1 MNRKPGIKILT
12 ELLNIEDIKVIS
24 HRQHEGIGII
34 LQVEAIKKESICPRC
49 GTKSQRLHQNHRYIV
64 KDLPWGEKPVYLEIN
79 KRQFKCEKCQKPF
92 SEELDFIGERRKY
105 TKRLSRQIIKEVLD
119 SDINSVASKGV
130 VTTEEIE
137 RMLKDAK
144 SELIESKPSAV
155 KRLGID
161 EIALIKGQGKYCA
174 VLIDLDKS
182 ELLAILPSRKQEDI
196 RKVLMEWGS
205 QVLEQIEEVSI
216 DLWQGYKNLVTEMM
230 PNAQVV
236 SQRGLGGF
244 PHERLA
250 NPFGVADR
258 FHVMVQINKELD
270 IARKREKRNVEN
282 AIKSSKNEQEKVEKK
297 KILERLNKSKYV
309 LLKNGEDLNDEQKIK
324 LNQVKRVSPSLKIMY
339 ELKEKIRGIFNKT
352 KDWLKGLYKLS
363 IWLLRAR
370 KHYPTSHN
378 TIVRWLDEI
387 IAYFDN
393 RTTSGVV
400 EGINNKLKLIKRS
413 AYGFR
418 NFDNFRLRCLLTWK
432 FKY

>member
-12 ELLNIEDIKVIS
+12 ELLDIKDIKVIS

-34 LQVEAIKKESICPRC
+34 LQVEANKKESICPRC
-49 GTKSQRLHQNHRYIV
+49 GTKSQRLHQNHRHIV

-79 KRQFKCEKCQKPF
+79 RRQFKCEKCQKPF
-92 SEELDFIGERRKY
+92 SENLDFIGTRRTY
-105 TKRLSRQIIKEVLD
+105 TKRLARQIIKEVLD
-119 SDINSVASKGV
+119 NDINSVASKGV

-137 RMLKDAK
+137 RMLKDAE

-182 ELLAILPSRKQEDI
+182 ELLAILPSIKQEDI

-236 SQRGLGGF
+236 
-244 PHERLA
+244 
-250 NPFGVADR
+250 ADR
-258 FHVMVQINKELD
+258 FHVIVQINKELD

-282 AIKSSKNEQEKVEKK
+282 AIKSSKNEQEKVEKE
-297 KILERLNKSKYV
+297 KILEGLNKSKYV
-309 LLKNGEDLNDEQKIK
+309 LLKNGEDLNHEQKIK
-324 LNQVKRVSPSLKIMY
+324 LNQVKKVSPSLKIMY
-339 ELKEKIRGIFNKT
+339 ELKEKIRRIFDKT
-352 KDWLKGLYKLS
+352 QDWLKGLYKLS

-370 KHYPTSHN
+370 NHYPTSHN

-387 IAYFDN
+387 IAYFDH

-418 NFDNFRLRCLLTWK
+418 NFSNFRVRCLLSWR

>member
-1 MNRKPGIKILT
+1 MNRKKGIKILT

-24 HRQHEGIGII
+24 HRQHESIGII
-34 LQVEAIKKESICPRC
+34 LQIEPAKKESVCPRC
-49 GTKSQRLHQNHRYIV
+49 RTKSQRLHQNHRYIV

-79 KRQFKCEKCQKPF
+79 RRQFKCEKCRKPF
-92 SEELDFIGERRKY
+92 SEELDFIGKRRTY
-105 TKRLSRQIIKEVLD
+105 TKRLAHQTIKEVLD
-119 SDINSVASKGV
+119 SDINSVASKGI

-137 RMLKDAK
+137 RMLKDAE
-144 SELIESKPSAV
+144 SELIESKPSGV

-174 VLIDLDKS
+174 VLIDLDTS

-196 RKVLMEWGS
+196 RKVLMEWGL

-216 DLWQGYKNLVTEMM
+216 DLWQGYKSLVTEMM
-230 PNAQVV
+230 PNAQV
-236 SQRGLGGF
+236 
-244 PHERLA
+244 
-250 NPFGVADR
+250 VADR

-282 AIKSSKNEQEKVEKK
+282 AIKNSKNEQEKLEKE
-297 KILERLNKSKYV
+297 KILEGLNKSKYV

-324 LNQVKRVSPSLKIMY
+324 LNQVKQVSPSLKVMY
-339 ELKEKIRGIFNKT
+339 ELKEKIRQIFNKT

-363 IWLLRAR
+363 IWLLRA
-370 KHYPTSHN
+370 KDHYPTSHN

-418 NFDNFRLRCLLTWK
+418 NFDNFRLRCLLTWR

>member
-1 MNRKPGIKILT
+1 MNRKKGIKILT

-24 HRQHEGIGII
+24 HRQHESIGII
-34 LQVEAIKKESICPRC
+34 LQIEPAKKESVCPRC
-49 GTKSQRLHQNHRYIV
+49 RTKSQRLHQNHRYIV

-79 KRQFKCEKCQKPF
+79 RRQFKCEKCRKPF
-92 SEELDFIGERRKY
+92 SEELDFIGKRRTY
-105 TKRLSRQIIKEVLD
+105 TKRLAHQTIKEVLD
-119 SDINSVASKGV
+119 SDINSVASKGI

-137 RMLKDAK
+137 RMLKDAG
-144 SELIESKPSAV
+144 SELIESKPSGV

-174 VLIDLDKS
+174 VLIDLDTS

-196 RKVLMEWGS
+196 RKVLMEWGLE
-205 QVLEQIEEVSI
+205 VLEAIEEVSI
-216 DLWQGYKNLVTEMM
+216 DLWQGYKSLVTEMM
-230 PNAQVV
+230 PYAQV
-236 SQRGLGGF
+236 
-244 PHERLA
+244 
-250 NPFGVADR
+250 VADR

-282 AIKSSKNEQEKVEKK
+282 AIKNSKNEQEKLEKE
-297 KILERLNKSKYV
+297 KILEGLNKSKYV

-324 LNQVKRVSPSLKIMY
+324 LNQVKQVSPSLKVMY
-339 ELKEKIRGIFNKT
+339 ELKEKIRQIFNKT

-363 IWLLRAR
+363 IWLLRA
-370 KHYPTSHN
+370 KDHYPTSHN

-418 NFDNFRLRCLLTWK
+418 NFDNFRLRCLLTWR

>member
-1 MNRKPGIKILT
+1 MNRKKGIKILT

-24 HRQHEGIGII
+24 HRQHESIGII
-34 LQVEAIKKESICPRC
+34 LQIEPAKKESVCPRC
-49 GTKSQRLHQNHRYIV
+49 RTKSQRLHQNHRYIV
-64 KDLPWGEKPVYLEIN
+64 KDLPWGENPVYLEIN
-79 KRQFKCEKCQKPF
+79 RRQFKCEKCRKPF
-92 SEELDFIGERRKY
+92 SEELDFIGKRRTY
-105 TKRLSRQIIKEVLD
+105 TKRLAHQTIKEVLD
-119 SDINSVASKGV
+119 SDINSVASKGI

-137 RMLKDAK
+137 RMLKDAG
-144 SELIESKPSAV
+144 SELIESKPSGV

-174 VLIDLDKS
+174 VLIDLDTS

-196 RKVLMEWGS
+196 RKVLMEWGL

-216 DLWQGYKNLVTEMM
+216 DLWQGYKSLVTEMM
-230 PNAQVV
+230 PNAQV
-236 SQRGLGGF
+236 
-244 PHERLA
+244 
-250 NPFGVADR
+250 VADR

-282 AIKSSKNEQEKVEKK
+282 AIKNSKNEQEKLEKE
-297 KILERLNKSKYV
+297 KILEGLNKSKYV
-309 LLKNGEDLNDEQKIK
+309 LLKNGEDLNNEQKIK
-324 LNQVKRVSPSLKIMY
+324 LNQVKQVSPSLKVMY
-339 ELKEKIRGIFNKT
+339 ELKEKIRQIFNKT

-363 IWLLRAR
+363 IWLLRA
-370 KHYPTSHN
+370 KDHYPTSHN

-418 NFDNFRLRCLLTWK
+418 NFDNFRLRCLLTWR

>member
-1 MNRKPGIKILT
+1 MNRKKGIKILT

-24 HRQHEGIGII
+24 HRQHESIGII
-34 LQVEAIKKESICPRC
+34 LQIEPAKKESVCPRC
-49 GTKSQRLHQNHRYIV
+49 RTKSQRLHQNHRYIV
-64 KDLPWGEKPVYLEIN
+64 KDLPWGENPVYLEIN
-79 KRQFKCEKCQKPF
+79 RRQFKCEKCRKPF
-92 SEELDFIGERRKY
+92 SEELDFIGKRRTY
-105 TKRLSRQIIKEVLD
+105 TKRLAHQTIKEVLD
-119 SDINSVASKGV
+119 SDINSVASKGI

-137 RMLKDAK
+137 RMLKDAE
-144 SELIESKPSAV
+144 SELIESKPSGV

-174 VLIDLDKS
+174 VLIDLDTS

-196 RKVLMEWGS
+196 RKVLMEWGL

-216 DLWQGYKNLVTEMM
+216 DLWQGYKSLVTEMM
-230 PNAQVV
+230 PNAQV
-236 SQRGLGGF
+236 
-244 PHERLA
+244 
-250 NPFGVADR
+250 VADR

-282 AIKSSKNEQEKVEKK
+282 AIKNSKNEQEKLEKE
-297 KILERLNKSKYV
+297 KILEGLNKSKYV
-309 LLKNGEDLNDEQKIK
+309 LLKNGEDLNNEQKIK
-324 LNQVKRVSPSLKIMY
+324 LNQVKQVSPSLKVMY
-339 ELKEKIRGIFNKT
+339 ELKEKIRQIFNKT

-363 IWLLRAR
+363 IWLLRA
-370 KHYPTSHN
+370 KDHYPTSHN

-418 NFDNFRLRCLLTWK
+418 NFDNFRLRCLLTWR

>member
-1 MNRKPGIKILT
+1 MNRKKGIKILT

-24 HRQHEGIGII
+24 HRQHESIGII
-34 LQVEAIKKESICPRC
+34 LQIEPAKKESVCPRC
-49 GTKSQRLHQNHRYIV
+49 RTKSQRLHQNHRYIV
-64 KDLPWGEKPVYLEIN
+64 KDLPWGENPVYLEIN
-79 KRQFKCEKCQKPF
+79 RRQFKCEKCRKPF
-92 SEELDFIGERRKY
+92 SEELDFIGKRRTY
-105 TKRLSRQIIKEVLD
+105 TKRLAHQTIKEVLD
-119 SDINSVASKGV
+119 SDINSVASKGI

-137 RMLKDAK
+137 RMLKDAG
-144 SELIESKPSAV
+144 SELIESKPSGV

-174 VLIDLDKS
+174 VLIDLDTS

-196 RKVLMEWGS
+196 RKVLMEWGL

-216 DLWQGYKNLVTEMM
+216 DLWQGYKSLVTEMM
-230 PNAQVV
+230 PNAQV
-236 SQRGLGGF
+236 
-244 PHERLA
+244 
-250 NPFGVADR
+250 VADR

-282 AIKSSKNEQEKVEKK
+282 AIKNSKNEQEKLEKE
-297 KILERLNKSKYV
+297 KILEGLNKSKYV

-324 LNQVKRVSPSLKIMY
+324 LNQVKQVSPSLKVMY
-339 ELKEKIRGIFNKT
+339 ELKEKIRQIFNKT

-363 IWLLRAR
+363 IWLLRA
-370 KHYPTSHN
+370 KDHYPTSHN

>member
-1 MNRKPGIKILT
+1 MNRKKGIKILT

-24 HRQHEGIGII
+24 HRQHESIGII
-34 LQVEAIKKESICPRC
+34 LQIEPAKKESVCPRC
-49 GTKSQRLHQNHRYIV
+49 RTKSQRLHQNHRYIV

-79 KRQFKCEKCQKPF
+79 RRQFKCEKCRKPF
-92 SEELDFIGERRKY
+92 SEELDFIGKRRTY
-105 TKRLSRQIIKEVLD
+105 TKRLAHQTIKEVLD
-119 SDINSVASKGV
+119 SDINSVASKGI

-137 RMLKDAK
+137 RMLKDGE
-144 SELIESKPSAV
+144 SELIESKPSGV

-174 VLIDLDKS
+174 VLIDLDTS

-196 RKVLMEWGS
+196 RKVLMEWRLE
-205 QVLEQIEEVSI
+205 VLEAIEEVSI
-216 DLWQGYKNLVTEMM
+216 DLWQGYKSLVTEMM
-230 PNAQVV
+230 PNAQV
-236 SQRGLGGF
+236 
-244 PHERLA
+244 
-250 NPFGVADR
+250 VADR

-282 AIKSSKNEQEKVEKK
+282 AIKNSKNEQEKLEKE
-297 KILERLNKSKYV
+297 KILEGLNKSKYV
-309 LLKNGEDLNDEQKIK
+309 LLKNGEDLNNEQKIK
-324 LNQVKRVSPSLKIMY
+324 LNQVKQVSPSLKVMY
-339 ELKEKIRGIFNKT
+339 ELKEKIRQIFNKT

-363 IWLLRAR
+363 IWLLRA
-370 KHYPTSHN
+370 KDHYPTSHN

-418 NFDNFRLRCLLTWK
+418 NFDNFRLRCLLTWR

>member
-1 MNRKPGIKILT
+1 MNRKKGIKILT

-24 HRQHEGIGII
+24 HRQHESIGII
-34 LQVEAIKKESICPRC
+34 LQIEPAKKESVCPRC
-49 GTKSQRLHQNHRYIV
+49 RTKSQRLHQNHRYIV

-79 KRQFKCEKCQKPF
+79 RRQFKCEKCRKPF
-92 SEELDFIGERRKY
+92 SEELDFIGKRRTY
-105 TKRLSRQIIKEVLD
+105 TKRLAHQTIKEVLD
-119 SDINSVASKGV
+119 SDINSVASKGI

-137 RMLKDAK
+137 RMLKDAE
-144 SELIESKPSAV
+144 SELIESKPSGV

-174 VLIDLDKS
+174 ALIDLDTSK
-182 ELLAILPSRKQEDI
+182 LLAILPSRKQEDI
-196 RKVLMEWGS
+196 RKVLMEWGLE
-205 QVLEQIEEVSI
+205 VLEAIEEVSI
-216 DLWQGYKNLVTEMM
+216 DLWQGYKSLVTEIM
-230 PNAQVV
+230 PNAQV
-236 SQRGLGGF
+236 
-244 PHERLA
+244 
-250 NPFGVADR
+250 VADR

-282 AIKSSKNEQEKVEKK
+282 AIKNSKNEQEKLEKE
-297 KILERLNKSKYV
+297 KILEGLNKSKYV

-324 LNQVKRVSPSLKIMY
+324 LNQVKQVSPSLKVMY
-339 ELKEKIRGIFNKT
+339 ELKEKIRQIFNKT

-363 IWLLRAR
+363 IWLLRA
-370 KHYPTSHN
+370 KDHYPTSHN

-418 NFDNFRLRCLLTWK
+418 NFDNFRLRCLLTWR